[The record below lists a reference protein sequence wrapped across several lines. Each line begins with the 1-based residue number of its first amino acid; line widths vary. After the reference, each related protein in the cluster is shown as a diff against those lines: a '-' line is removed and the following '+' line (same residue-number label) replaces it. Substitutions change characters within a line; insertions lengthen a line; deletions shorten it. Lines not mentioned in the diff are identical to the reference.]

1 MTLIYLALLGTTT
14 LAAIAYK
21 AALTAIS
28 ALKDMDDRLNAVWD
42 DYLDTEIEW
51 VLAEGEVEDLP
62 QWEDDRWE

>member
-21 AALTAIS
+21 AALAAVS

-42 DYLDTEIEW
+42 DYLDTELEW
-51 VLAEGEVEDLP
+51 VLTEGEVDDQE
-62 QWEDDRWE
+62 WEQDRWE